1 MHKEPHPLDLE
12 TVRSCWLD
20 LTKTL
25 AQICTEL
32 KTSSARLRR
41 TAVQEM
47 GLPSREDLVRE
58 KWAPTEDQKQTIRDI
73 CKEDPS
79 IATHALVQRLNI
91 SDSVIKRFRKEN
103 GIERVQA
110 ETKDGRNSIE
120 DRIVDGLVAGWSYQ
134 AIADDVGVEVSR
146 VIQIDTNLNADLD
159 MLKCPMKDK
168 VVEGAWV

>member
-1 MHKEPHPLDLE
+1 MYNEPHPLDLE

-58 KWAPTEDQKQTIRDI
+58 KWALTEDQRHLQGR
-73 CKEDPS
+73 S
-79 IATHALVQRLNI
+79 IDCYPCACSKA
-91 SDSVIKRFRKEN
+91 
-103 GIERVQA
+103 
-110 ETKDGRNSIE
+110 
-120 DRIVDGLVAGWSYQ
+120 
-134 AIADDVGVEVSR
+134 
-146 VIQIDTNLNADLD
+146 
-159 MLKCPMKDK
+159 
-168 VVEGAWV
+168 